1 MNVAVCSLKG
11 VSGSMCKHH
20 IMNCK
25 LILGL
30 PHGIYIYIY
39 INIYMY
45 MRVTTF
51 EHIVFRFTTL
61 DNLDMNPWFDI

>member
-11 VSGSMCKHH
+11 VNGSMCKHH

-25 LILGL
+25 VILGL

-39 INIYMY
+39 

-51 EHIVFRFTTL
+51 EHIVFRVTTL

>member
-11 VSGSMCKHH
+11 VNGSMCKHH

-25 LILGL
+25 VILGL

-39 INIYMY
+39 
-45 MRVTTF
+45 
-51 EHIVFRFTTL
+51 EGDHIRTYRFQGYHIGQ
-61 DNLDMNPWFDI
+61 FGYESVV